1 MRWKG
6 FVFDNAF
13 HADVGTHGEH
23 STLQNASNAH
33 LQIST
38 LLDLRAADAE
48 GHKGDANHRQDCDE
62 QQRKPVEKKLDHGQV
77 TNVGLEGLGHRP
89 SQKVGDDFHAKSRDE
104 LFQFDQLYRHFHTA
118 ADAVEPTG
126 WAVLHELRETI
137 ENVYSGWYIPQL
149 SIAWAKIVEGSTGL
163 LANWSLH
170 KVTSQQDFFKQKV
183 EPFFEGN
190 IKRIYVVISDALR
203 FEVAHELV
211 QQTNS
216 KSRFKASLDGMLG
229 VLPSYTALG
238 MAALLPHKTLAY
250 KVGNIVEVQVDG
262 QTVATLEQR
271 NEHLKAFGG
280 LAIKAE
286 DLMSLGKDKGRE
298 LVRDHRLVYVYH
310 DRIDMIGDKQASETK
325 TFEAAHQT
333 VQELSNLLSFIIN
346 SLNGSTVLLTADHG
360 FMYQESA
367 LDVAD
372 KSALDEKPAG
382 TLIAKK
388 RYLIGTN
395 LGETPKAWSGSTA
408 ITAGTTPEGS
418 LDYWVP
424 KGASRFHFAGGAR
437 FVHGSAM
444 PQEVV
449 VPIVTV
455 RESETES
462 AKTRSVSIS
471 LLGSTNKVVTNTQRF
486 EFIQT
491 DAVTERVLARTIV
504 VSLRDGEALISD
516 EQTLTFDSTSQLLDE
531 RKRSVFLTVLSG
543 NYESHKRYDLVMR
556 DAVTK
561 VEVLRQSVQIDLAF
575 GNDF

>member
-1 MRWKG
+1 VVRGHIARRRDGHWA
-6 FVFDNAF
+6 NP
-13 HADVGTHGEH
+13 
-23 STLQNASNAH
+23 LLASANDRTKA
-33 LQIST
+33 LAACYGALT
-38 LLDLRAADAE
+38 AAADFFSLKAMHA
-48 GHKGDANHRQDCDE
+48 GGFSFTDASEAFSRY
-62 QQRKPVEKKLDHGQV
+62 
-77 TNVGLEGLGHRP
+77 
-89 SQKVGDDFHAKSRDE
+89 RDE

-118 ADAVEPTG
+118 ADGVEPTG
-126 WAVLHELRETI
+126 WAVLHELRATI
-137 ENVYSGWYIPQL
+137 ESLYSGWFIPQL
-149 SIAWAKIVEGSTGL
+149 SSAWAKIMEGPKGL
-163 LANWSLH
+163 LSSWSLPG
-170 KVTSQQDFFKQKV
+170 VTPQQLFFKQKV
-183 EPFFEGN
+183 EPLFEGSV
-190 IKRIYVVISDALR
+190 KRVFVVISDALR

-211 QQTNS
+211 QLTNS
-216 KSRFKASLDGMLG
+216 KSRFKASIDGMLG

-250 KVGNIVEVQVDG
+250 KVGNAVEVQVDS

-271 NEHLKAFGG
+271 NEHLKGFGG

-298 LVRDHRLVYVYH
+298 LVRDHRLIYVYH

-325 TFEAAHQT
+325 TFEAADQT
-333 VQELSNLLSFIIN
+333 VQELSGVLGLIIN
-346 SLNGSTVLLTADHG
+346 GLNGSTVLLTADHG

-372 KSALDEKPAG
+372 KSALDEKPSG

-388 RYLIGTN
+388 RYLIGTD
-395 LGETPKAWSGSTA
+395 LGETTKAWSGNTA
-408 ITAGTTPEGS
+408 ISAGTTPDGS

-449 VPIVTV
+449 VPLVTV
-455 RESETES
+455 RVSDSEDT
-462 AKTRSVSIS
+462 KTRPVSIS

-491 DAVTERVLARTIV
+491 DAVTERVLARNVV
-504 VSLRDGEALISD
+504 VSLRDGEKLISD
-516 EQTLTFDSTSQLLDE
+516 QQTLTFDSTSQLLDE
-531 RKRSVFLTVLSG
+531 RKRSVFLTILSG

-561 VEVLRQSVQIDLAF
+561 VEVLRQPVQIDLAF